1 MKKTRRDFL
10 RTSGMALTGISLL
23 PTFSCS
29 GAGGKTIALQLYS
42 VREDMSNDPLGSL
55 TKLAEMGYTHVEHA
69 NYVDHKFYGW
79 TAEEF
84 KKVLNDLGLSMPSGH
99 TVLRATHWDKQSNDF
114 TDEWKKLL
122 DDAARMGQKYV
133 ISPSMENSM
142 HETYDDFLYYMDVY
156 NKCGEL
162 CKKSGMQFG
171 YHNHHFEFSKIL
183 KGEKIFDLF
192 MKNTD
197 ADKVVMQLDIGNMYI
212 AGARAEDV
220 LAKYPRERYVNIH
233 IKDMIKKEG
242 GEGYESTILGQG
254 VINAREITDMAR
266 DMGTELFIIEQES
279 YQGKTPMEC
288 MEENLSVV
296 KSWGY

>member
-55 TKLAEMGYTHVEHA
+55 TKLAEMGYTHIEHA